1 MSETKNPESFE
12 TTLERLETLVK
23 TMEAGGGTLEE
34 TLRLYEEG
42 VALSKGLQKQ
52 LEKAQGRLAELSE
65 KGGEMQ
71 EQTVAFSGSGAAPED
86 NA

>member
-1 MSETKNPESFE
+1 MSETQKPESFE
-12 TTLERLETLVK
+12 KTLERLESLVK
-23 TMEAGGGTLEE
+23 SMEAGGGTLEE

-65 KGGEMQ
+65 KGSETQ
-71 EQTVAFSGSGAAPED
+71 ERTVASSGSGTEPED
-86 NA
+86 RA